1 MKLGVVFNLAGF
13 YSVFYQDTKAAPLT
27 SLTTTSLHT
36 RAIRR
41 LGSLFFL
48 VTSPPRLSS
57 LSGFFI
63 PGDLMSKELTAA
75 LSALTEQLSR
85 QSDAIESMVDI
96 NQHLLSLLIDTQL
109 DDQSEEPAD
118 HQDLDG

>member
-27 SLTTTSLHT
+27 SLTTISLQT

-75 LSALTEQLSR
+75 LLALTEQLSR
-85 QSDAIESMVDI
+85 QSDAIESMVDSH
-96 NQHLLSLLIDTQL
+96 QHLIALLIEEQMPEQ
-109 DDQSEEPAD
+109 DQEEHAG
-118 HQDLDG
+118 DLDGH